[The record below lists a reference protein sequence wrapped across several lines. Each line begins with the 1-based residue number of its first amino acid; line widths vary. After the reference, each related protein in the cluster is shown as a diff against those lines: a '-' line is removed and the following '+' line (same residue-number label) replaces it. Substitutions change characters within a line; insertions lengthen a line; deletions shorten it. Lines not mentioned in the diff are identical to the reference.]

1 MRQALLSPE
10 EFVGISGV
18 AHLCTG
24 GEAPILQSHL
34 TALARFA
41 ADKGDGMVGRERM
54 FDVYRSAKQHLSD
67 LVNRPASDIA
77 LLGSAS
83 EGVNVVAHSL
93 DWRAGDNV
101 VFADVEYPS
110 MIYPWTRFADHGLN
124 LRVVPTRNY
133 LLDLTDLRAAVDERT
148 RLVAVS
154 QVSYL
159 TGQRVNLPAVADIAW
174 QVGARLLVDATHA
187 LGAVEVDANY
197 CDFLVSSCYKWL
209 LAAHGAGVFVW
220 NRSRVPQ
227 LEPASLGW
235 HSVAQRGGLEN
246 PAEISLRPD
255 ADRLEVGNP
264 AFPTVYLLDNALDR
278 LAAYSTRQIAEHDLA
293 LGGEVCTGL
302 LSRGLAV
309 MTPAEPAGRAGNV
322 CFECPDAASLVA
334 ALAERRVQVWGS
346 EGRIRVSTHLYNS
359 SEDVARFFEAL
370 DQILRSA
377 S

>member
-10 EFVGISGV
+10 EFVGIKGV

-41 ADKGDGMVGRERM
+41 ADKGDGMAGRERM
-54 FDVYRSAKQHLSD
+54 FDVYRSAKQRLSD
-67 LVNRPASDIA
+67 LVDRPASDIA

-133 LLDLTDLRAAVDERT
+133 LLDLADLRAAVDERT

-154 QVSYL
+154 HVSYL
-159 TGQRVNLPAVADIAW
+159 TGQRLSLPAVADVAW
-174 QVGARLLVDATHA
+174 HVGARLLVDATHA

-220 NRSRVPQ
+220 NRSRIPQ

-235 HSVAQRGGLEN
+235 HSVAHRGGLEN
-246 PAEISLRPD
+246 PAEINLRPD

-264 AFPTVYLLDNALDR
+264 AFPTVYLLDNALAR
-278 LAAYSTRQIAEHDLA
+278 LAAFSTRQIAEHDLA
-293 LGGEVCTGL
+293 LGGEVRAGL
-302 LSRGLAV
+302 VSRGLAV
-309 MTPAEPAGRAGNV
+309 MTPAEPAARAGNV
-322 CFECPDAASLVA
+322 CFECPDAAALVA
-334 ALAERRVQVWGS
+334 ALAARRVQVWGS

-370 DQILRSA
+370 DQILRSD